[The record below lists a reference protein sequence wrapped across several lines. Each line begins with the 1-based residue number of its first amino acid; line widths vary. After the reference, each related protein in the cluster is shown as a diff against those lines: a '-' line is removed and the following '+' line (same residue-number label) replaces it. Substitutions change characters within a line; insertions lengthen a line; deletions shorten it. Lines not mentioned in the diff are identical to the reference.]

1 MKVLLLVSNYPSAV
15 YPYKGIF
22 FKKIAEGLSVDNKIS
37 VSVVAPM
44 PYSNKVIEWFFTS
57 LKGNHKI
64 PGFEKVNNI
73 EIYRPRYFRVPFLH
87 KLFLSHYLI
96 YPKVADIISIM
107 KPDLIDFRTSY
118 PPYPL
123 SKIAVLVKE
132 NLGVPYIYTINGV
145 HDFPHS
151 DVNKKRNSDF
161 HTMIHKA
168 SLVQAVSQELVDS
181 VKTATLKE
189 PLITVHPIDLK
200 ETHIKESK
208 EEIIAKF
215 QLPQASH
222 YFLYAGQLS
231 KEKGVDVLIKAFL
244 QASLE
249 NTKLI
254 LAGEGTLMNSAI
266 SENILFL
273 GKVPNKGVLQ
283 LMKISSL
290 FVFLTKYEGMPNVLK
305 EAGAM
310 KLPIITTK
318 VGGIPELLNNGER
331 GIILKD
337 TEIETIVSS
346 MKSFIESPGDSIL
359 KAERLF
365 QHISEEYDLGRNS
378 KKLIQIYY
386 KLLSAEY

>member
-1 MKVLLLVSNYPSAV
+1 MKILFLVSNYPSVV

-22 FKKIAEGLSVDNKIS
+22 FKKIAEGLSFENNIS

-64 PGFEKVNNI
+64 PYFEKVNNV
-73 EIYRPRYFRVPFLH
+73 EIYRPRYLRVPFLH

-96 YPKVADIISIM
+96 YPKVAHIIN
-107 KPDLIDFRTSY
+107 KTEPDLIDFRTSY

-123 SKIAVLVKE
+123 SKLAVLVKDR
-132 NLGVPYIYTINGV
+132 LKVPYIYTINGV

-151 DVNKKRNSDF
+151 DLNKKRSSDF
-161 HTMIHKA
+161 HAMIHKA
-168 SLVQAVSQELVDS
+168 NLVQAVSQELVDS
-181 VKTATLKE
+181 VKAATSKK

-200 ETHIKESK
+200 ETHIQESK
-208 EEIIAKF
+208 EDIIAKF
-215 QLPQASH
+215 HLPKASN

-231 KEKGVDVLIKAFL
+231 KEKGVDTLMKAFL
-244 QASLE
+244 EASLD

-254 LAGEGTLMNSAI
+254 LAGEGPLMNNVAND
-266 SENILFL
+266 NIIFL

-337 TEIETIVSS
+337 TEIDTVVAS
-346 MKSFIESPGDSIL
+346 MKSFIENPDPSFL
-359 KAERLF
+359 KAEKLF
-365 QHISEEYDLGRNS
+365 QHISEEYDLVNNS
-378 KKLIQIYY
+378 KKLVNTY
-386 KLLSAEY
+386 KEIINV